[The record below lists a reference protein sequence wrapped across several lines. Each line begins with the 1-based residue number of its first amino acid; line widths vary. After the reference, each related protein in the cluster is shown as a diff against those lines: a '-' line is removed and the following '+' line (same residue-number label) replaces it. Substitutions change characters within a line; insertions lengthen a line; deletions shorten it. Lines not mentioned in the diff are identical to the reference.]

1 MDGTQF
7 LLGLIL
13 CVHTCQCIISHPH
26 FDFFSTLF
34 IRFFCHTSDKRQCI
48 HAGSYKN
55 PSVLLYIQTGLHKQ
69 AGIFFEFFLKLFQCC
84 TPSYEF
90 LRLESSSMMADC
102 SIAEIDVLPVT
113 MLWISSISPRLSSL
127 KSSAL
132 TTPLFTSF
140 SVSSISMSIVIW
152 SLCKPSV
159 SILRHIHINKVLMI
173 IKFKITLL
181 DEYSFNLF

>member
-13 CVHTCQCIISHPH
+13 CVHTCQCIISHTH

-69 AGIFFEFFLKLFQCC
+69 AGIFFEFFLKLFHCC

-90 LRLESSSMMADC
+90 LSLESSSMMADC

-113 MLWISSISPRLSSL
+113 MVRISSTSPRLSSL
-127 KSSAL
+127 ESCVFNM
-132 TTPLFTSF
+132 PLFTTS
-140 SVSSISMSIVIW
+140 SLSSISFSIVLLSI
-152 SLCKPSV
+152 CKPSV

-181 DEYSFNLF
+181 DEYSLNLF